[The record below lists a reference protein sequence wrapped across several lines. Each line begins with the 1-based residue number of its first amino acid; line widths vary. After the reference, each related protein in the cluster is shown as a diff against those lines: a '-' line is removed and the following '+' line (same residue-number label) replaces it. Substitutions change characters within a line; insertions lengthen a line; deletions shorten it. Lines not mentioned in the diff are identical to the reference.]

1 MKPAGICLAPGAAL
15 VLLQKATAVGSEEAI
30 NSPGVLGMKIQRD
43 CVVTLTV
50 FPLIGVELGTAA
62 DVTEAMRADNPTK
75 VKIFMIK
82 N

>member
-1 MKPAGICLAPGAAL
+1 MKPAGIFLAPGAAL

-43 CVVTLTV
+43 CVVTLMV
-50 FPLIGVELGTAA
+50 FPLMGVELGTAA
-62 DVTEAMRADNPTK
+62 DVIETMRADNPTK
-75 VKIFMIK
+75 VKNFMIK